1 MIFGSLNDRSSPYSD
16 DCQKRAPSGDN
27 SVAGSLYAHYT
38 DLVKL
43 QTTMSIKDL
52 PRHLRPREKL
62 IDRGVEN
69 LSDPELL
76 AILLRTGNRNVSA
89 IDLSKQILKKSP
101 ITKLL
106 NLTYA
111 DITKLKGID
120 AGKACTILAAFELSK
135 RALNKF
141 DNSLPFIDSPQKAVD
156 QLTDIRTKTKEHF
169 VALYLNARN
178 QLIHREI
185 ISIGT
190 LNSSLVHPREVFA
203 PALEHKAASII
214 LAHNHP
220 SGDLTKSLEDQHITD
235 RLVEAGKLLGID
247 ILDHLIITKDNFIS
261 FKENGFL

>member
-1 MIFGSLNDRSSPYSD
+1 
-16 DCQKRAPSGDN
+16 
-27 SVAGSLYAHYT
+27 
-38 DLVKL
+38 
-43 QTTMSIKDL
+43 MSIKDL
-52 PRHLRPREKL
+52 PKHLRPREKL

-69 LSDPELL
+69 LKDQELL
-76 AILLRTGNRNVSA
+76 AILLRTGRNGISA
-89 IDLSKQILKKSP
+89 IELAQQILVKNP

-106 NLTYA
+106 DLTYVE
-111 DITKLKGID
+111 ITKIKGID
-120 AGKACTILAAFELSK
+120 SGKACTILAAFELSK

-141 DNSLPFIDSPQKAVD
+141 NNSLPLIDSPQKAID

-203 PALEHKAASII
+203 PALEYKAASII

-220 SGDLTKSLEDQHITD
+220 SGDLTPSEEDIAITK
-235 RLVEAGKLLGID
+235 RLISAGDLLGISL
-247 ILDHLIITKDNFIS
+247 LDHLIVSADNFIS
-261 FKENGFL
+261 FKESSFM

>member
-1 MIFGSLNDRSSPYSD
+1 
-16 DCQKRAPSGDN
+16 
-27 SVAGSLYAHYT
+27 
-38 DLVKL
+38 
-43 QTTMSIKDL
+43 MSIKDL
-52 PRHLRPREKL
+52 PKHLRPREKL

-69 LSDPELL
+69 LKDKELL
-76 AILLRTGNRNVSA
+76 AILLRTGRNGSSA
-89 IDLSKQILKKSP
+89 LDLGQQILTKTP

-106 NLTYA
+106 DLSYEE
-111 DITKLKGID
+111 IIKMKGID
-120 AGKACTILAAFELSK
+120 SGKACTLLASFELTK

-141 DNSLPFIDSPQKAVD
+141 NNALPLIDSPQKAVD

-220 SGDLTKSLEDQHITD
+220 SGDLSKSAEDQHITD
-235 RLVEAGKLLGID
+235 RLIEAGKLLGID

-261 FKENGFL
+261 FKESSFM

>member
-1 MIFGSLNDRSSPYSD
+1 
-16 DCQKRAPSGDN
+16 
-27 SVAGSLYAHYT
+27 
-38 DLVKL
+38 
-43 QTTMSIKDL
+43 MSIKDL
-52 PRHLRPREKL
+52 PKHLRPREKL

-69 LSDPELL
+69 LKDKELL
-76 AILLRTGNRNVSA
+76 AILLRTGRNGSSA
-89 IDLSKQILKKSP
+89 LDMGQQILTKTP

-106 NLTYA
+106 DLSYEE
-111 DITKLKGID
+111 IIKVKGID
-120 AGKACTILAAFELSK
+120 SGKACTLLASFELTK

-141 DNSLPFIDSPQKAVD
+141 SNSLPLIDSPQKAVD

-178 QLIHREI
+178 QLIHQEI

-220 SGDLTKSLEDQHITD
+220 SGDLSKSAEDQHITD
-235 RLVEAGKLLGID
+235 RLIEAGKLLGID
-247 ILDHLIITKDNFIS
+247 ILDHLIVSAENFIS
-261 FKENGFL
+261 MKEKGMI